1 MESWFSS
8 GIRSLVGGPCSR
20 EWPHIHE
27 YKDSTNG
34 TPGYRKTEKEK
45 EDVKLG
51 GGMDL
56 RGGGDREKKTP
67 K

>member
-1 MESWFSS
+1 M
-8 GIRSLVGGPCSR
+8 RSLVGGPCSR
-20 EWPHIHE
+20 ERPHIHE

-45 EDVKLG
+45 GEVKLG

-56 RGGGDREKKTP
+56 RGAGGRNERKMIIIHNIKI
-67 K
+67 